1 VPLTSREC
9 LFTSFL
15 HSYFGC
21 FDEVPQEIA
30 KAQKL
35 RVSRCEIC
43 SLCGEALEQ
52 TKKQFP
58 QHTRWAVEQHA
69 DSWDKCFEG
78 QMKSIVYLTADSPEE
93 ILTLDKDCVYIVG
106 GIVDR
111 NRYPQLC
118 LQKAGTHGVRTA
130 RLPIDAHL
138 KLTGSKVRCSAPVCS
153 IPAHAAVLCSVR
165 WRWPQGPQKSR
176 SMLHDRGGTGIW
188 QRLRCCLAVH
198 YNLSCMIYD

>member
-1 VPLTSREC
+1 MRWLQGTANTPT
-9 LFTSFL
+9 F
-15 HSYFGC
+15 
-21 FDEVPQEIA
+21 
-30 KAQKL
+30 

-58 QHTRWAVEQHA
+58 QHTSWAVEQHA

-138 KLTGSKVRCSAPVCS
+138 KLTGSKVRSSGPVYS
-153 IPAHAAVLCSVR
+153 MRAHAAVLCFVQ
-165 WRWPQGPQKSR
+165 WRWPQGAQQ
-176 SMLHDRGGTGIW
+176 I
-188 QRLRCCLAVH
+188 
-198 YNLSCMIYD
+198 